1 MKLLLLKLLMF
12 ASKQALYVFIIQV
25 LAIQLLMAEVSHS
38 QKLRE
43 IPVQIELH
51 NVTLKEAFEIIESKT
66 GFTFSYDSRITKSA
80 QKFTVEEH
88 PANLHELLEKIALKA
103 RLRFRRINQ
112 KILVSK
118 DRREKKPGQKVK
130 VVEEITV
137 TGKVTDEST
146 GEPLP
151 GATIKV
157 KGTNI
162 GTITDSEG
170 AYTVSFPESF
180 QTLIFS
186 FVGYE
191 SKEIEVGDQ
200 KVINIQLA
208 TDITALNEIVVVGY
222 SSQKVAD
229 LTGSISVVD
238 VDQVRGLPVNGVEQA
253 IQGRIPGV
261 QVTNDGAPGGGV
273 SIRVRGYGT
282 IGNNDPL
289 YIIDGVPSKSGIN
302 QINLNDVES
311 IQVLKDAAATAI
323 YGARAANGVIVVT
336 TKRGRN
342 GVNRITFDA
351 YFGTQVA
358 SNLPELLD
366 AQQYGDVLWEAQRNA
381 GITPT
386 NLVYGNGPN
395 PVIPEFIDADQ
406 IIPSGNTDWFDE
418 LFEPGPI
425 QFYNLGVQ
433 NGNEDR
439 QSFVSASYLNQEGVI
454 KYTGFERFNIRINN
468 EFKLNERLT
477 IGENLSVSFS
487 EQVSVGN
494 NRAIGG
500 TVMEA
505 YLQPA
510 IVPVRNING
519 DFAGPVNGLGDSGN
533 PVMDA
538 FNNRDNERKTTK
550 IFGNIYAEVSLI
562 NNLSLRT
569 NFGIDYNTFNFKNF
583 SPAFETG
590 ILINPLSSLRQ
601 TNTTDINWVWNN
613 VLKYERDFGSHNL
626 TALVGTEAIRNTFE
640 EFQAFR
646 DNFLIDDPD
655 FRYLNSGQGQQTNNG
670 FGTRWSL
677 FSVFARVDYSLQ
689 NKYLFS
695 ASVRRDGSSRFSS
708 NNQYG
713 TFPAFS
719 VGYRISEEP
728 FLQNIP
734 VLNDLKLRFSWG
746 QSGNQEIGDFASF
759 TTFATRTN
767 NTNYDIN
774 GTNNSVVPGFSLDQ
788 IGNPDVKWE
797 TTTQTNIGF
806 DAGLFDNSLR
816 LTFDYFIKNTDDIL
830 VQKPTLGVEGQADA
844 PFINA
849 GEMENK
855 GVEVALNY
863 YSREYGDFS
872 FEVAGNITIMDNE
885 VISLSE
891 EVEFLTGS
899 VSNNSTRGLTI
910 SRTTAGLPLA
920 QLYGHVVEGIFQNQQ
935 EVDAHAAQI
944 GAAPGRLKYQDLNN
958 DGLINDDDRRVIG
971 NPHPDFIYGLNLMAK
986 YKQFDISLFFQGVQ
1000 GVDLYNFARYHTDF
1014 FFDPFNKHSRILN
1027 AWSPENTGSGIPQ
1040 VSTVNSNDEL
1050 RPSTYFVEDGS
1061 YLRLK
1066 NLQIGYNVPVKT
1078 SFMESLRIYFQA
1090 QNLFTLTD
1098 YEGIDPEVSLENFSS
1113 PNRNLDLG
1121 VDRGVY
1127 PNSRTFLMG
1136 VNVQF

>member
-12 ASKQALYVFIIQV
+12 ASKQAFYVFMIHV
-25 LAIQLLMAEVSHS
+25 LAIQLLMADVSHS
-38 QKLRE
+38 QKLKE
-43 IPVQIELH
+43 IPVRVELN
-51 NVTLKEAFEIIESKT
+51 NVTLKEAFEIIESET
-66 GFTFSYDSRITKSA
+66 GFTFSYNSKITKSN
-80 QKFTVEEH
+80 QRFTLEEH
-88 PANLHELLEKIALKA
+88 PGNLYGLLERLALKA
-103 RLRFRRINQ
+103 ELRFRRINQ
-112 KILVSK
+112 KILVSE
-118 DRREKKPGQKVK
+118 DRREKKPGKERKVI
-130 VVEEITV
+130 EEVTV
-137 TGKVTDEST
+137 SGKVTDGTT

-170 AYTVSFPESF
+170 LYTVSFPENY

-186 FVGYE
+186 FVGYQ
-191 SKEIEVGDQ
+191 SQEIEVGGQ
-200 KVINIQLA
+200 NVIDVQLEA
-208 TDITALNEIVVVGY
+208 DITALNEIVVVGY

-253 IQGRIPGV
+253 IQGRVAGV

-336 TKRGRN
+336 TKKGRD
-342 GVNRITFDA
+342 GVNKITFDA

-381 GITPT
+381 GSTPT
-386 NLVYGNGPN
+386 NLVYGDGPN
-395 PVIPEFIDADQ
+395 PVIPQFIDPDQ

-418 LFEPGPI
+418 LFEPGTI
-425 QFYNLGVQ
+425 QFYNLGIQ
-433 NGNEDR
+433 NGSKDR

-454 KYTGFERFNIRINN
+454 KYTGFERFNIRVNN
-468 EFKLNERLT
+468 EFKLNKRLK
-477 IGENLSVSFS
+477 IGQNLSLSFS
-487 EQVSVGN
+487 EQVTVGN

-510 IVPVRNING
+510 IVPLRDING

-538 FNNRDNERKTTK
+538 FNNRDNDRKVSK
-550 IFGNIYAEVSLI
+550 IFGNIYAEVDI
-562 NNLSLRT
+562 IDNLSLRT
-569 NFGIDYNTFNFKNF
+569 NFGLDYNTFNLKNF
-583 SPAFETG
+583 TPAFETG
-590 ILINPLSSLRQ
+590 ILINPLSRLTQ
-601 TNTTDINWVWNN
+601 TNTIDINWVWNN
-613 VLKYERDFGSHNL
+613 VLKYERDFGNHSL

-640 EFQAFR
+640 EFVAFR
-646 DNFLIDDPD
+646 DDFLIDDVD
-655 FRYLNSGQGQQTNNG
+655 FRYLNSGQGQQTNSG

-677 FSVFARVDYSLQ
+677 FSIFARVDYSFQ

-695 ASVRRDGSSRFSS
+695 ASMRRDGSSRFSS

-719 VGYRISEEP
+719 FGYRISEEDFFP
-728 FLQNIP
+728 KNPI
-734 VLNDLKLRFSWG
+734 LNDLKLRFSWG

-830 VQKPTLGVEGQADA
+830 VQKPTLGVEGQARA

-855 GVEVALNY
+855 GVEIALNY
-863 YSREYGDFS
+863 YSKEYGDFS

-885 VISLSE
+885 VISLSD

-910 SRTTAGLPLA
+910 SRTTAGLPIA
-920 QLYGHVVEGIFQNQQ
+920 QLFGHVVDGVFQNQQ
-935 EVDAHAAQI
+935 EVDNHPDQV
-944 GAAPGRLKYQDLNN
+944 GAAPGRLKYRDLNN
-958 DGLINDDDRRVIG
+958 DGEINDDDRQVIG

-986 YKQFDISLFFQGVQ
+986 YKQFDIALFFQGVQ

-1014 FFDPFNKHSRILN
+1014 FFDPFNKHSRVLN
-1027 AWSPENTGSGIPQ
+1027 AWSPENPDSSIPQ

-1066 NLQIGYNVPVKT
+1066 NLQIGYNVPLKA
-1078 SFMESLRIYFQA
+1078 SFMESLRVYFQA
-1090 QNLFTLTD
+1090 QNLLTLTD
-1098 YEGIDPEVSLENFSS
+1098 YEGIDPEVSLESFSS

-1121 VDRGVY
+1121 VDRGIY
-1127 PNSRTFLMG
+1127 PNSRTFLVG

>member
-12 ASKQALYVFIIQV
+12 ASKQALYAFIIQL

-38 QKLRE
+38 QKLKE
-43 IPVQIELH
+43 IPVRIEL
-51 NVTLKEAFEIIESKT
+51 NNLTLKDAFEVIESET
-66 GFTFSYDSRITKSA
+66 GFTFSYDSRITKSD
-80 QKFTVEEH
+80 KKLRLEEN
-88 PANLHELLEKIALKA
+88 ADNLHELLEKIALKA
-103 RLRFRRINQ
+103 GLRFRRINQ

-118 DRREKKPGQKVK
+118 DRREKKPGTKMK
-130 VVEEITV
+130 VVEEVTV
-137 TGKVTDEST
+137 TGKITDQST

-151 GATIKV
+151 GATIRV

-170 AYTVSFPESF
+170 VYSISFPEGA
-180 QTLIFS
+180 QTLVFS

-191 SKEIEVGDQ
+191 SQEIEIGSQ
-200 KVINIQLA
+200 RVIDAQLSA
-208 TDITALNEIVVVGY
+208 DVTALSEIVVVGY
-222 SSQKVAD
+222 SSQKVSD
-229 LTGSISVVD
+229 LTGSVSVVD

-302 QINLNDVES
+302 QLNLNDVES
-311 IQVLKDAAATAI
+311 IQVLKDASATAI

-336 TKRGRN
+336 TRKGRN
-342 GVNRITFDA
+342 GVNRITFDT
-351 YFGTQVA
+351 YVGTQSA
-358 SNLPELLD
+358 TNLPEMLD
-366 AQQYGDVLWEAQRNA
+366 AREYGEVLWQAQRNA
-381 GITPT
+381 GATPT
-386 NLVYGNGPN
+386 NLVYGSGPN
-395 PVIPEFIDADQ
+395 PVIPEFIDTEQ
-406 IIPSGNTDWFDE
+406 IIPSGNTNWFDE
-418 LFEPGPI
+418 LFEPGTI

-433 NGNEDR
+433 NGSSDR
-439 QSFVSASYLNQEGVI
+439 QSFISASYLNQEGVI
-454 KYTGFERFNIRINN
+454 RDTGFERFNIRINN
-468 EFKLNERLT
+468 EFKLNERIT
-477 IGENLSVSFS
+477 VGENLSVSFS
-487 EQVSVGN
+487 EQVSIDN

-500 TVMEA
+500 TVMDA
-505 YLQPA
+505 YRQPA
-510 IVPVRNING
+510 IVPVRDING
-519 DFAGPVNGLGDSGN
+519 DFAGPVNGLGDAGN
-533 PVMDA
+533 PVLDA
-538 FNNRDNERKTTK
+538 FNNRDNDRKIAK
-550 IFGNIYAEVSLI
+550 VFGNIYADVNLL
-562 NNLSLRT
+562 NNLSFRT
-569 NFGIDYNTFNFKNF
+569 NFGIDYNTFNFKDF

-590 ILINPLSSLRQ
+590 ILINPLSRLTQ
-601 TNTTDINWVWNN
+601 TNTTDVNWVWNN
-613 VLKYERDFGSHNL
+613 VLKYETNFGDHSL

-646 DNFLIDDPD
+646 DDFLIDDVD

-689 NKYLFS
+689 DKYLFS
-695 ASVRRDGSSRFSS
+695 ASFRRDGSSRFSS
-708 NNQYG
+708 NNRYG

-719 VGYRISEEP
+719 VGYRISEEDFFP
-728 FLQNIP
+728 DNPI
-734 VLNDLKLRFSWG
+734 LNDLKLRVSWG

-774 GTNNSVVPGFSLDQ
+774 GTNNSVVPGFALDQ
-788 IGNPDVKWE
+788 LGNPDVRWE

-830 VQKPTLGVEGQADA
+830 VQKPNLGVEGQAAA

-849 GEMENK
+849 GEMENR

-863 YSREYGDFS
+863 FSRQYGDFS

-885 VISLSE
+885 VLSLSD
-891 EVEFLTGS
+891 EVEFLTGT

-910 SRTTAGLPLA
+910 SRTAAGLPLA
-920 QLYGHVVEGIFQNQQ
+920 QMYGHVVEGIFQNQQ
-935 EVDAHAAQI
+935 EVDAHADQV
-944 GAAPGRLKYQDLNN
+944 GAAPGRFKYRDL
-958 DGLINDDDRRVIG
+958 DGNGIINDDDREVIG
-971 NPHPDFIYGLNLMAK
+971 NPHPDFIYGLNLLAK
-986 YKQFDISLFFQGVQ
+986 YKKFDISLFFQGVQ

-1014 FFDPFNKHSRILN
+1014 FFDPFNKHSRVLD

-1040 VSTVNSNDEL
+1040 VSTANTNDEL

-1061 YLRLK
+1061 FLRLK
-1066 NLQIGYNVPVKT
+1066 NLQIGYNVPV
-1078 SFMESLRIYFQA
+1078 SNAFMESLRVYVQA
-1090 QNLFTLTD
+1090 QNLFTLTG
-1098 YEGIDPEVSLENFSS
+1098 YEGIDPEVSLESFSS

-1121 VDRGVY
+1121 VDRGIY
-1127 PNSRTFLMG
+1127 PNSRMFLLG

>member
-12 ASKQALYVFIIQV
+12 ASKQAFYVFVIQL
-25 LAIQLLMAEVSHS
+25 LAIQFLMAEVSHS

-43 IPVQIELH
+43 IPIQIKLD
-51 NVTLKEAFEIIESKT
+51 NVTLKEAFKIIESET
-66 GFTFSYDSRITKSA
+66 DFTFSYDSRITKLN
-80 QKFTVEEH
+80 QRFTLREH
-88 PANLHELLEKIALKA
+88 PDNLHELLEKIAIQA
-103 RLRFRRINQ
+103 RLKFRRVNQ

-118 DRREKKPGQKVK
+118 DQRIRKPGQKAK
-130 VVEEITV
+130 VVEEVTVSGKIT
-137 TGKVTDEST
+137 DAAT

-151 GATIKV
+151 GATIRV

-162 GTITDSEG
+162 GTISNPDG
-170 AYTVSFPESF
+170 NYTIAFPEEH
-180 QTLIFS
+180 QTLVFS
-186 FVGYE
+186 FVGYL
-191 SKEIEVGDQ
+191 SQEIEVAGRDIIDIRLSGD
-200 KVINIQLA
+200 VTSLS
-208 TDITALNEIVVVGY
+208 EIVVVGY

-229 LTGSISVVD
+229 LTGAISVVD

-261 QVTNDGAPGGGV
+261 QITNDGAPGGGV

-289 YIIDGVPSKSGIN
+289 YIVDGVPSKSGIN
-302 QINLNDVES
+302 QLNLNDVES

-323 YGARAANGVIVVT
+323 YGARAGNGVIVVT
-336 TKRGRN
+336 TKKGRQ
-342 GVNRITFDA
+342 GVSKITFDA
-351 YFGTQVA
+351 YVGTQEA

-386 NLVYGNGPN
+386 NLVYGNGAS

-406 IIPSGNTDWFDE
+406 NIRAGNTDWFDE
-418 LFEPGPI
+418 LFEPGTI
-425 QFYNLGVQ
+425 QFYNLGIR
-433 NGNEDR
+433 NGSSDR
-439 QSFVSASYLNQEGVI
+439 QSFVSASYLNQEGI
-454 KYTGFERFNIRINN
+454 IRYTGFERFNLRVNN
-468 EFKLNERLT
+468 EFKLNENIT

-487 EQVSVGN
+487 EQVSIGN

-510 IVPVRNING
+510 IVPVRDING

-533 PVMDA
+533 PVMNA
-538 FNNRDNERKTTK
+538 FNNRDNDRKTTK
-550 IFGNIYAEVSLI
+550 IFGNMYVEIDLI
-562 NNLSLRT
+562 KDLSLRT
-569 NFGIDYNTFNFKNF
+569 NFGIDYNTFNLKNF
-583 SPAFETG
+583 TPAFQTG
-590 ILINPLSSLRQ
+590 ILINPLSRLTQ

-613 VLKYERDFGSHNL
+613 VLKYERDFNDHNL
-626 TALVGTEAIRNTFE
+626 TALIGTEAIRNTFE

-646 DNFLIDDPD
+646 NDFIIDDVD
-655 FRYLNSGQGQQTNNG
+655 FRYLNSGQGQQTNGG

-677 FSVFARVDYSLQ
+677 FSLFGRVDYTFRDR
-689 NKYLFS
+689 YLIS

-719 VGYRISEEP
+719 LGYRISEEA
-728 FLQNIP
+728 FFQDVP

-830 VQKPTLGVEGQADA
+830 VQKPTLGVEGQARA

-855 GVEVALNY
+855 GVEIALNY
-863 YSREYGDFS
+863 FSKQYGDFS
-872 FEVAGNITIMDNE
+872 FEIAGNITATNNE
-885 VISLSE
+885 VISLSD
-891 EVEFLTGS
+891 EVEFLTGT

-910 SRTTAGLPLA
+910 SRTTRGLPIA
-920 QLYGHVVEGIFQNQQ
+920 QLYGHIADGVFRNQQ
-935 EVDAHAAQI
+935 EVDAHADQA
-944 GAAPGRLKYQDLNN
+944 GAAPGRIRYRDLNN
-958 DGLINDDDRRVIG
+958 DNVINDEDRQVIG
-971 NPHPDFIYGLNLMAK
+971 NPHPDFIYGLNLMTK
-986 YKQFDISLFFQGVQ
+986 FKQFDLSLFFQGVS

-1014 FFDPFNKHSRILN
+1014 FFDPFNKHARILN
-1027 AWSPENTGSGIPQ
+1027 AWSPENAESNIPQ
-1040 VSTVNSNDEL
+1040 VSTVNANDEL

-1066 NLQIGYNVPVKT
+1066 NLQIGYNVPMET
-1078 SFMESLRIYFQA
+1078 SFLESLRVYFQA

-1098 YEGIDPEVSLENFSS
+1098 YDGIDPEVSLENFSS

-1121 VDRGVY
+1121 VDRGIY
-1127 PNSRTFLMG
+1127 PNSRTFLVG